1 MSSAL
6 ADALKAGRFVVT
18 SELTPPK
25 GTDPVLYSLKRTCL
39 PNASTHLT

>member
-25 GTDPVLYSLKRTCL
+25 GTISVLYSPKLTCL
-39 PNASTHLT
+39 PNASTRLT